1 MNERWRCR
9 ALLAVVAVLVV
20 SAPAA
25 PAHAAPAAD
34 AQASWSMVPQ
44 VKDANGDGFIDGD
57 GGVPAR
63 GALSR
68 QPSTRIVGAGNRIA
82 QPHERLIG
90 GALSWYLDDG
100 GFPVRLDACDAR
112 GDEARWRVAS
122 AGRTVLATD
131 WRRLT
136 DRRCAR
142 IVTLPEGSY
151 DLTLEVR
158 TAGARDA
165 ETVPLEV
172 RNILIVSLGDSY
184 ASGEGNPRNVR
195 SWLRQGGSL
204 TPYWDD
210 DPCRRS
216 VHAAPA
222 QAALALERSSPRSS
236 VTLVHLACSGATVD
250 AGLLGP
256 QVAAGQG
263 SSQVEQ
269 AVALLGGR
277 EADLVLVSIG
287 GNDVGFTS
295 ILQACA
301 LSSDCPVTRPPAGP
315 LAGYPTVQAG
325 VQAQTAALAGDL
337 DRIAACLGGPS
348 CVLADGRT
356 VPALPLSASGR
367 VLPPLYPDITRAV
380 DGRACTYLTIP
391 AQDFAWARGTIL
403 DPAPAVTYPYP
414 LSRGGTA
421 TLSVAAGS
429 LNGQLAGAGRLPGWQ
444 PVTGTWSASG
454 TGPVGHGV
462 CAGEEAWVFGFT
474 GFTALPSA
482 SFHPNPTG
490 QRVLADQL
498 AQSAAAVV
506 GP

>member
-1 MNERWRCR
+1 
-9 ALLAVVAVLVV
+9 
-20 SAPAA
+20 
-25 PAHAAPAAD
+25 
-34 AQASWSMVPQ
+34 MVPQ
-44 VKDANGDGFIDGD
+44 AKDTNGDGFIDGD

-68 QPSTRIVGAGNRIA
+68 QPSSRIVGEGNRIA

-90 GALSWYLDDG
+90 GALSWYLSDG
-100 GFPVRLDACDAR
+100 GFPVRLDACDSR
-112 GDEARWRVAS
+112 GNEARWRVTS
-122 AGRTVLATD
+122 TAGTVLVTE

-142 IVTLPEGSY
+142 TVTLPEGRY

-158 TAGARDA
+158 TPDARDS

-172 RNILIVSLGDSY
+172 RNILIVALGDSY

-195 SWLRQGGSL
+195 SWLREGGSFSA
-204 TPYWDD
+204 YWDD

-222 QAALALERSSPRSS
+222 QAALALERASRESS
-236 VTLVHLACSGATVD
+236 VTLVHVACSGATVD
-250 AGLLGP
+250 AGILGP
-256 QVAAGQG
+256 QTAAGQT

-269 AVALLGGR
+269 ASALMAGR
-277 EADLVLVSIG
+277 EADLVLLSIG

-295 ILQACA
+295 VLQACA

-337 DRIAACLGGPS
+337 DRVAACLGGQA

-356 VPALPLSASGR
+356 VPALLLADGAQVMPS
-367 VLPPLYPDITRAV
+367 LYPDITRAAN
-380 DGRACTYLTIP
+380 GQACSYLTIP

-403 DPAPAVTYPYP
+403 DPAPAPTYPYP
-414 LSRGGTA
+414 LTRGGTA

-429 LNGQLAGAGRLPGWQ
+429 LNGQLGASARLPGWR

-454 TGPVGHGV
+454 AGPVGHGV
-462 CAGEEAWVFGFT
+462 CAGDESWVFGFT
-474 GFTALPSA
+474 GFSALPSA
-482 SFHPNPTG
+482 SFHPNPIG
-490 QRVLADQL
+490 QQVLARQL
-498 AQSAAAVV
+498 EVSASALVA
-506 GP
+506 P

>member
-1 MNERWRCR
+1 MSRRRRR
-9 ALLAVVAVLVV
+9 AAVLVATALLV
-20 SAPAA
+20 TILPAA
-25 PAHAAPAAD
+25 PASSAPAVD
-34 AQASWSMVPQ
+34 ARPSWSMVPQ
-44 VKDANGDGFIDGD
+44 SKDANGDGFIDGD

-68 QPSTRIVGAGNRIA
+68 EPSPRIVGAGNRIA

-100 GFPVRLDACDAR
+100 GFPVRLDACDSR
-112 GDEARWRVAS
+112 GDEARWRVVS

-142 IVTLPEGSY
+142 TVTLAEGTY

-158 TAGARDA
+158 SDGRRDV

-172 RNILIVSLGDSY
+172 RNVLVVSLGDSY

-195 SWLRQGGSL
+195 SWLRQGGAL

-210 DPCRRS
+210 GPCRRS

-256 QVAAGQG
+256 QTSAGQTA
-263 SSQVEQ
+263 SQIEQ

-277 EADLVLVSIG
+277 EADLVVLSIG

-301 LSSDCPVTRPPAGP
+301 LSSDCPVIRPPAGP

-337 DRIAACLGGPS
+337 DRVAACLGGQA
-348 CVLADGRT
+348 CVLADGRS
-356 VPALPLSASGR
+356 VPALRLSSTAR
-367 VLPPLYPDITRAV
+367 VLPSLYPDITRAA
-380 DGRACTYLTIP
+380 DGQACSYLTIP
-391 AQDFAWARGTIL
+391 TQDFAWARGTIL
-403 DPAPAVTYPYP
+403 DPAPATTYPYP
-414 LSRGGTA
+414 LTRGGTA

-429 LNGQLAGAGRLPGWQ
+429 LNGQLAAALRLPRWQ

-454 TGPVGHGV
+454 TGPLGHGV
-462 CAGEEAWVFGFT
+462 CADDEAWVFGFT

-490 QRVLADQL
+490 QQALAREL
-498 AQSAAAVV
+498 AQSAASVV
-506 GP
+506 DP